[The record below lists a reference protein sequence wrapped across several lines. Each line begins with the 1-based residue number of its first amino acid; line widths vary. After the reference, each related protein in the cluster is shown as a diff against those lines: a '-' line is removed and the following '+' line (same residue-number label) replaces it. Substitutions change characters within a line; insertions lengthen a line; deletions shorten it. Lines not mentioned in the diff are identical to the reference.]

1 MLVLVHGRPL
11 PGTHHTHGQLLK
23 LLGDGGSRLCSC
35 MTILVTAL
43 LVHWRGHSEQ
53 GQDGLQAGD
62 TLA

>member
-1 MLVLVHGRPL
+1 MLVLVHGRL
-11 PGTHHTHGQLLK
+11 LLGTHHTHGQLLK
-23 LLGDGGSRLCSC
+23 LLGDGGSRLCLC

-62 TLA
+62 TSA